1 MRVAV
6 WKHPYAF
13 VYVVSDVPEDYRSRL
28 HDWWPVEN
36 SFLKQY
42 ANGPDMEIIAGNFE
56 KHGVE
61 SLEQLLKIRP
71 APWEQ
76 ALSALIEKLA
86 GTGIRWY
93 IHGSAAMAIWGID
106 VAPPCL
112 DIIFRDLSD
121 FDRIRQL
128 FLGETIYPIE
138 RCEGWILGGGG
149 GLFVHANIGLAFL
162 NATDVPSDISQLKE
176 VDWKGRDMSQLKEVE
191 WMGRKI
197 AISPLEWL
205 KRDNQDYGR
214 PERVELI
221 ERFLNKR

>member
-6 WKHPYAF
+6 LKNPYAF
-13 VYVVSDVPEDYRSRL
+13 AYVVSEVPEDGRSRL
-28 HDWWPVEN
+28 LDDLYWPVEN
-36 SFLKQY
+36 SFLRQY
-42 ANGPDMEIIAGNFE
+42 ENGPDTESIAGNFE
-56 KHGVE
+56 RHGVE

-76 ALSALIEKLA
+76 ALCALIEKLV

-106 VAPPCL
+106 VAPRNL
-112 DIIFRDLSD
+112 DIIFPDLSD
-121 FDRIRQL
+121 FDRIRRL
-128 FLGETIYPIE
+128 FLRETIYPIE
-138 RCEGWILGGGG
+138 RCEGWIMGGLG
-149 GLFVHANIGLAFL
+149 GLFVHANIGLAFM
-162 NATDVPSDISQLKE
+162 NATDVPF
-176 VDWKGRDMSQLKEVE
+176 DMSQLKEVE

-205 KRDNQDYGR
+205 KRDNQNYGR

-221 ERFLNKR
+221 EKFLNNI

>member
-1 MRVAV
+1 MKVAV
-6 WKHPYAF
+6 LKNPYTYA
-13 VYVVSDVPEDYRSRL
+13 YVVSDVPEAGRSRL
-28 HDWWPVEN
+28 LDDLYWPVER
-36 SFLKQY
+36 SFLKQWG
-42 ANGPDMEIIAGNFE
+42 NDPDMGVISANFQ

-93 IHGSAAMAIWGID
+93 IHGSAAMAIWGMD
-106 VAPPCL
+106 VAPRDL
-112 DIIFRDLSD
+112 NIIFPDLSD
-121 FDRIRQL
+121 FDRVRHL

-138 RCEGWILGGGG
+138 RCEGWVMGGLG
-149 GLFVHANIGLAFL
+149 GLFIHANVGLAFM
-162 NATDVPSDISQLKE
+162 NATEVPF
-176 VDWKGRDMSQLKEVE
+176 DMSPLNEVE

-205 KRDNQDYGR
+205 QRDNQNFGR

-221 ERFLNKR
+221 ESFMNKV

>member
-1 MRVAV
+1 MKVAIL
-6 WKHPYAF
+6 KNPYAF
-13 VYVVSDVPEDYRSRL
+13 AYVVSDVPEDSRSRL
-28 HDWWPVEN
+28 LDDLYWPVEN

-42 ANGPDMEIIAGNFE
+42 ANVPDMETIADNFE
-56 KHGVE
+56 QHGVE

-106 VAPPCL
+106 VAPRNL
-112 DIIFRDLSD
+112 DIIFPDLSD

-128 FLGETIYPIE
+128 FLDETIYPIE
-138 RCEGWILGGGG
+138 RCEGWIMGGLG
-149 GLFVHANIGLAFL
+149 GLFAHANVSIAFM
-162 NATDVPSDISQLKE
+162 NATDVPFN
-176 VDWKGRDMSQLKEVE
+176 MSPLKEVE
-191 WMGRKI
+191 WMGKKI

-205 KRDNQDYGR
+205 KRDNQNYGR
-214 PERVELI
+214 TERVELI

>member
-1 MRVAV
+1 MKVAV
-6 WKHPYAF
+6 LKNPYTFA
-13 VYVVSDVPEDYRSRL
+13 YVVSDVPEDGRARL
-28 HDWWPVEN
+28 LDDLYWPVEH
-36 SFLKQY
+36 SFLKQW
-42 ANGPDMEIIAGNFE
+42 AENPDMEIIAGNFE
-56 KHGVE
+56 QHGVE

-76 ALSALIEKLA
+76 ALSAFIEKLA

-106 VAPPCL
+106 VAPRDL
-112 DIIFRDLSD
+112 NIIFPDLSD

-128 FLGETIYPIE
+128 FLDDTIYPLE
-138 RCEGWILGGGG
+138 LCPGWIMGGLGGV
-149 GLFVHANIGLAFL
+149 FIHANIGIAFN
-162 NATDVPSDISQLKE
+162 NATDVPSDINQPQE
-176 VDWKGRDMSQLKEVE
+176 VD

-205 KRDNQDYGR
+205 KRDNQHYGR

-221 ERFLNKR
+221 ERFMNKS

>member
-1 MRVAV
+1 MKIAV
-6 WKHPYAF
+6 LRNRYASF
-13 VYVVSDVPEDYRSRL
+13 AYVVSDVPEDCQSRL
-28 HDWWPVEN
+28 LDDLYWPVES

-42 ANGPDMEIIAGNFE
+42 ANVPDMEIIAGNFQ

-61 SLEQLLKIRP
+61 SLEQLLNIQP

-76 ALSALIEKLA
+76 ALSAFIEKLA

-106 VAPPCL
+106 VAPRDL
-112 DIIFRDLSD
+112 NIIFPDLSD

-138 RCEGWILGGGG
+138 RCEGWIMGGLG
-149 GLFVHANIGLAFL
+149 GLFVHANIGLAFM
-162 NATDVPSDISQLKE
+162 NATDVPFDMSQLKE
-176 VDWKGRDMSQLKEVE
+176 VDW
-191 WMGRKI
+191 MGWKI

-205 KRDNQDYGR
+205 KRDNENYGR
-214 PERVELI
+214 SERVELI
-221 ERFLNKR
+221 ERFLNKT